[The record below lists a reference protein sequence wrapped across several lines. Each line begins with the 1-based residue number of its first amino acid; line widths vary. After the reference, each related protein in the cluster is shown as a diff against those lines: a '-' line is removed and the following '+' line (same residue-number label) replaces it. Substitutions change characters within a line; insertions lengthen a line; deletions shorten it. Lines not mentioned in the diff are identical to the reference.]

1 LTVNITAWDIRGDQ
15 DFLQA
20 LLPHVPRISHLS
32 LTRYLSIGDV
42 AHDLPGFLAITM
54 PNITSLELE
63 QEAQTTELFRSKAT
77 TAPPLFQNL
86 SNLKSLHLTRV
97 SDLLILS
104 DITSLVELKL
114 EGYTI
119 PFGKFIGFLGSNL
132 ALEIVVLDLGFV
144 KSSVRTVPER
154 RISLPQLRRLEFT
167 CDNAADARGLLS
179 CVSLPRGIHVTVQGA
194 RLIPCADLVS
204 FLPSPPTRI
213 QELLTP
219 ITTIKY
225 WDFPRQLHLSSDGG
239 TFHFQSPHNI
249 TPTLYEE
256 FKLFATDAVRE
267 FHLNLHRQHPTKH
280 LSWSLERLP
289 VLEALVI
296 SETLLSFDTLSPL
309 GEEPTLCPSLKT
321 VAFFNCSVGQ
331 RAIGGLREALAKR
344 EHSIAARL
352 HQVIIVDS
360 GFNLPDIPS
369 IRQLQELVPRVNIR
383 VGDRLPDLL

>member
-1 LTVNITAWDIRGDQ
+1 
-15 DFLQA
+15 
-20 LLPHVPRISHLS
+20 
-32 LTRYLSIGDV
+32 
-42 AHDLPGFLAITM
+42 M

-63 QEAQTTELFRSKAT
+63 QEAQPTELFRSKAT

-86 SNLKSLHLTRV
+86 SKLRSLHLTGV
-97 SDLLILS
+97 SDLFILS

-119 PFGKFIGFLGSNL
+119 PFGKFIGFLESNL

-144 KSSVRTVPER
+144 KSSARTVPER
-154 RISLPQLRRLEFT
+154 RISLPRLRRLAFT

-179 CVSLPRGIHVTVQGA
+179 CVFLPRGIHVTVQGT
-194 RLIPCADLVS
+194 RLNPCADLVS

-239 TFHFQSPHNI
+239 TFHFHSPHKI
-249 TPTLYEE
+249 TPTLYDE
-256 FKLFATDAVRE
+256 FKLFATGAVRE
-267 FHLNLHRQHPTKH
+267 LHLSLHPRHPTQR

-289 VLEALVI
+289 ALEALVM
-296 SETLLSFDTLSPL
+296 SETVLSSDTLSPL
-309 GEEPTLCPSLKT
+309 GEEPVLCPSLKT
-321 VAFFNCSVGQ
+321 VAFSNCAVSQ
-331 RAIGGLREALAKR
+331 HAIRGLREVLAKR

-352 HQVIIVDS
+352 HQVVIVDD

-369 IRQLQELVPRVNIR
+369 IRHLQELVPRVNIR